1 VPEPKAGLQRIG
13 VFGSAFNPPQIAHL
27 ALVNEATGQL
37 GLDRVVVVPTGD
49 AYHKEKGSD
58 PGPELRLAMARVAFA
73 DVERVVV
80 SATEVERAGPSY
92 TCVTI
97 EEISDEYPDSEIH
110 LLMGADAALS
120 FGQWMR
126 PEAILKLARVAVA
139 PRADTDEEQV
149 RAAFDRLGA
158 GDRVDLIDMPAVNLS
173 SSAVREFLADGRDVA
188 DMVPAAVLE
197 IIDNEG
203 LYGAEQ

>member
-1 VPEPKAGLQRIG
+1 
-13 VFGSAFNPPQIAHL
+13 
-27 ALVNEATGQL
+27 
-37 GLDRVVVVPTGD
+37 
-49 AYHKEKGSD
+49 
-58 PGPELRLAMARVAFA
+58 
-73 DVERVVV
+73 
-80 SATEVERAGPSY
+80 
-92 TCVTI
+92 
-97 EEISDEYPDSEIH
+97 
-110 LLMGADAALS
+110 
-120 FGQWMR
+120 MR

-158 GDRVDLIDMPAVNLS
+158 GDRVDLLEVPRVDLS
-173 SSAVREFLADGRDVA
+173 SSDVREFLNAGRPVS